1 MDKLLER
8 IELLGVPVD
17 VVKPENMEK
26 VLFSLHEQ
34 AGIKQIVFI
43 TVWDLLKAK
52 RNATYMNCLKKRRA
66 KNRFGTPLISCKII
80 CHGHKIL
87 RNLYSL
93 GLIT

>member
-52 RNATYMNCLKKRRA
+52 RNATYMNCLKSAALVLPTSKSLVKGA
-66 KNRFGTPLISCKII
+66 KFLYIS
-80 CHGHKIL
+80 
-87 RNLYSL
+87 R
-93 GLIT
+93 